1 MELMKVENGKI
12 TSLELRDQINFFR
25 EKDSSKKYAVLQ
37 HKTLLEVIRDEFSEE
52 IGEQNI
58 LPTSYTDKCNRQSVM
73 FELTINQAKQVLVRE
88 SKVVRKAVIKRLD
101 ELENDIVVPSY
112 QIDDPIARAK
122 AWITEQEDHNNKIA
136 MKDQIILECKT
147 KVDYYDT
154 ILGSDGLLT
163 ITQIAKDYGLS
174 GQALNKI
181 LNEEKIQYKQSGQWL
196 LYDKHTRKGY
206 TESETVPY
214 FDKGV
219 KKFKLNTKWKQ
230 KGRLMIH
237 GLLENRGIKANMD
250 QENV

>member
-1 MELMKVENGKI
+1 MEIKKGVNI
-12 TSLELRDQINFFR
+12 TSNVIAELTGKRHDN
-25 EKDSSKKYAVLQ
+25 
-37 HKTLLEVIRDEFSEE
+37 VIRDIEE
-52 IGEQNI
+52 IVEQ
-58 LPTSYTDKCNRQSVM
+58 LKSDTSNMRSDIFQTTYENRGKNYKNYTLSQDGMMLLITGYSVTHRM
-73 FELTINQAKQVLVRE
+73 KL
-88 SKVVRKAVIKRLD
+88 IKYCR
-101 ELENDIVVPSY
+101 ELENKVLIPSY

-206 TESETVPY
+206 TESETIPY

-237 GLLENRGIKANMD
+237 GLLEKRDIKANMD